1 MKVGPELKNPAP
13 TASATKRKSHCVF
26 HSFPLRLPTPTPN
39 PDESTGNGKNVRNTL
54 SLSLSP
60 FVWSG
65 AFRVF
70 RSRFRF
76 GTAERKRNRQRN
88 LERKPEQNRTP
99 AAKRKTEKRK
109 MKCAWLPQRA
119 LQVYRH
125 GLTSFSRFRPI
136 AVPDGRPEGND
147 GT

>member
-1 MKVGPELKNPAP
+1 MEPELKNPAP

-39 PDESTGNGKNVRNTL
+39 PDESTGNGKTRETH

-99 AAKRKTEKRK
+99 AAKRKTETEDET
-109 MKCAWLPQRA
+109 CLVAPAGITSLQAW
-119 LQVYRH
+119 
-125 GLTSFSRFRPI
+125 TDRFLEVS
-136 AVPDGRPEGND
+136 AYSGRPEGND